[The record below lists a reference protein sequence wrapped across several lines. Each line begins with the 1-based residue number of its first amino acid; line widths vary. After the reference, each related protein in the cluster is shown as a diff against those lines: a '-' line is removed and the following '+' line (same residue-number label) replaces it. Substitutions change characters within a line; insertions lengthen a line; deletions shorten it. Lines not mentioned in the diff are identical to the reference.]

1 MEFDLKTLPSPC
13 CEKPSS
19 DDDCIAG
26 TDMLSE
32 KDVVPAYCWIPVLST
47 DPFPSVTDAGDD
59 MDVVLVPTEDLDWI
73 LGRGSA
79 AAC

>member
-1 MEFDLKTLPSPC
+1 
-13 CEKPSS
+13 
-19 DDDCIAG
+19 
-26 TDMLSE
+26 MLSE